1 MFHLTYPIYI
11 YIGGETHLWGLA
23 YTITLKVTNTGMHVI
38 SLTKAAEKIFTGK
51 KIPHMGDT
59 ESLYVITKNLKKVSP
74 PAPKKERTN
83 QM

>member
-1 MFHLTYPIYI
+1 MKHTKLV
-11 YIGGETHLWGLA
+11 GGLLIWGLA

-59 ESLYVITKNLKKVSP
+59 ESLYVITKNLKK
-74 PAPKKERTN
+74 ERTN